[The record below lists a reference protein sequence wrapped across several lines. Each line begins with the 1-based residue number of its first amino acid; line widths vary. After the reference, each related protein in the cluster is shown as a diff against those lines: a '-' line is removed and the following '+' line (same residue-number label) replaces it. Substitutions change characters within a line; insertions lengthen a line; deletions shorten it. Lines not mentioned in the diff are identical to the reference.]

1 MVFAFVLI
9 LFGFYWIDKIRERA
23 QTSRTQSRGLRCAPA
38 SSCCQFDIPIA
49 IYVRTLYMCAWVWE
63 GWRAWRVRGSRCD
76 SLATPPHAFSY
87 PSPSLPPPLG
97 LCLNIC
103 NMLGERAEFE
113 FSGGS
118 MQRVRLCV
126 CVRVY
131 LAPQMRFLCVGWRL
145 AACGCRLMEFRSG
158 IKCDTQK
165 LPIGIHIY
173 SYCQSYAHTERHSYS
188 YSYPQSVAVTVT
200 VEPDT
205 VSASVSV
212 SVCVLWFGL
221 FKC

>member
-23 QTSRTQSRGLRCAPA
+23 QTSRTQSRGLRCAPV

-63 GWRAWRVRGSRCD
+63 GEGAWRVRGSRCD
-76 SLATPPHAFSY
+76 SLATPPHAFTY
-87 PSPSLPPPLG
+87 PSPSLPLPLG

-118 MQRVRLCV
+118 MQRVWLCVGVCV
-126 CVRVY
+126 CVCAC
-131 LAPQMRFLCVGWRL
+131 LFGTTNAFPLCGL
-145 AACGCRLMEFRSG
+145 AACCLRLSFNG
-158 IKCDTQK
+158 I
-165 LPIGIHIY
+165 P
-173 SYCQSYAHTERHSYS
+173 
-188 YSYPQSVAVTVT
+188 
-200 VEPDT
+200 
-205 VSASVSV
+205 
-212 SVCVLWFGL
+212 LWH
-221 FKC
+221 

>member
-1 MVFAFVLI
+1 MLLLRPAANLI
-9 LFGFYWIDKIRERA
+9 FRLQFMCVRCTCVRGCERRE
-23 QTSRTQSRGLRCAPA
+23 
-38 SSCCQFDIPIA
+38 
-49 IYVRTLYMCAWVWE
+49 
-63 GWRAWRVRGSRCD
+63 RAWRVRGSRCD
-76 SLATPPHAFSY
+76 SLATPPHAFPY

-103 NMLGERAEFE
+103 NMLGERTEFE

-173 SYCQSYAHTERHSYS
+173 SYCQSYAHTQRQLQLQLPTVSGSYS
-188 YSYPQSVAVTVT
+188 HSGTGH
-200 VEPDT
+200 
-205 VSASVSV
+205 
-212 SVCVLWFGL
+212 CVGL
-221 FKC
+221 RLCLCLCPVVWLV